1 MFTFLFVLISCGS
14 IFANVILQVDERD
27 DEIIDLSQFGAR
39 IFGQPIENNQDELD
53 GNFEE
58 QGPYLEGDLLTPST
72 ARNGMKSE
80 SLRWKN
86 GVVPFE
92 IRGSFCEFL
101 VCLVEIDSKLF
112 NIFQLLTTWI

>member
-1 MFTFLFVLISCGS
+1 MLTFLFVLISCGS
-14 IFANVILQVDERD
+14 TFANIIPQADETE
-27 DEIIDLSQFGAR
+27 DEIIDLSHFGTR

-58 QGPYLEGDLLTPST
+58 QGPYLEGDLLIPST

-80 SLRWKN
+80 ALRWKN

-92 IRGSFCEFL
+92 IRGSFCENL
-101 VCLVEIDSKLF
+101 TSSLRIDF
-112 NIFQLLTTWI
+112 